1 MEFVQTRGKSK
12 HLVTKTALHAWR
24 EHAHSIYIYIY
35 KHIWVVSVVNVVIY
49 SIHGVSRVCLV
60 TFTNQLMY
68 RIYIYILGGLL
79 YRMFTYKPQP
89 SKRNVIFS
97 SLPPCHTLLALL
109 HDAMP
114 SHSMFFFK
122 TFASIDLVGGL
133 PPCPVSGKSANN
145 LGGCV
150 LLRNAL

>member
-24 EHAHSIYIYIY
+24 EHAHSIYIYIQTHLGGFSGQCR
-35 KHIWVVSVVNVVIY
+35 HIFHTWSVSGLFSYIHKPTNVQ
-49 SIHGVSRVCLV
+49 
-60 TFTNQLMY
+60 N
-68 RIYIYILGGLL
+68 IYIYILGGLL